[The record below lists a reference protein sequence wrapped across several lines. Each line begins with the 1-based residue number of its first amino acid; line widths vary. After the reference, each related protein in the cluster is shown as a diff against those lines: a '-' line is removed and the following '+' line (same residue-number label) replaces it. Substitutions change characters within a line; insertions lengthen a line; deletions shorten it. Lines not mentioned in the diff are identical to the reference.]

1 MVTIGAAFISRP
13 PQLSF
18 DTPEWL
24 TVLCAVLFAAHIVA
38 TDKVMTESS
47 ARGGLISLCLRLWLG
62 CSCCTASPLDPC
74 DFGAS

>member
-1 MVTIGAAFISRP
+1 MVTIGAAFISGL

-38 TDKVMTESS
+38 DKV
-47 ARGGLISLCLRLWLG
+47 LRR
-62 CSCCTASPLDPC
+62 SPLLAVA
-74 DFGAS
+74 GLASLGVVGH